1 MGQPN
6 LVGHLAA
13 FIAVVEHGGLTAAA
27 RELRCAV
34 SSVSYSLTQLEAYCG
49 FPLLDRGRKRAQL
62 TDRGRA
68 LFSEAKSVV
77 ERAQRF
83 SSHAA
88 SLEKGEESR
97 LRILVDVLFP
107 RTIINRALTV
117 FAQAHPRVRV
127 QLFNS
132 SLATLWGDL
141 RGDTFEFGLSLLTA
155 MPSDMEGRTFA
166 VEKLG
171 PICAASHPLARIPPP
186 LPMSAFQT
194 ERQVYYVGSP
204 EIDMER
210 VGRLL
215 STDVWSANDV
225 ELIRQLVCSGV
236 GWCFSGPSSFDEELR
251 AGLVRRLE
259 CVDAQFHPVRAL
271 GVAWPVNRRPGTLGR
286 ALIAIVSE
294 YTQRVS
300 ETVTRRSTIDR

>member
-1 MGQPN
+1 MTMPPN
-6 LVGHLAA
+6 LVDHLTA
-13 FIAVVEHGGLTAAA
+13 FVAVVERGGLTAAA

-34 SSVSYSLTQLEAYCG
+34 SSVSYSLDQLETHCG
-49 FPLLDRGRKRAQL
+49 FPLLERGTRRSEL

-68 LFSEAKSVV
+68 LFSEAKSLV

-83 SSHAA
+83 KSHAV

-107 RTIINRALTV
+107 RTVLNRALTA
-117 FAQAHPRVRV
+117 FAETHPRVRV

-132 SLATLWGDL
+132 SLATLWDDL
-141 RGDTFEFGLSLLTA
+141 RGGAFDFALTLLTS

-171 PICAASHPLARIPPP
+171 PICAISHPLAKIPPP

-194 ERQVYYVGSP
+194 ERQIYYVGSP
-204 EIDMER
+204 EIDMDR
-210 VGRLL
+210 VGRLF

-225 ELIRQLVCSGV
+225 DVIRELVCSGV
-236 GWCFSGPSSFDEELR
+236 GWCFSDPFIFKRELR
-251 AGLVRRLE
+251 DGLVRRLE
-259 CVDAQFHPVRAL
+259 CVDAQFHPIRTL
-271 GVAWPVNRRPGTLGR
+271 GVAWPVNRQPGALGR
-286 ALIAIVSE
+286 VLI
-294 YTQRVS
+294 
-300 ETVTRRSTIDR
+300 ETVSDQAQDHSERLDLAF

>member
-1 MGQPN
+1 MPPN
-6 LVGHLAA
+6 LVDHLGA
-13 FIAVVEHGGLTAAA
+13 FVAVVEHGGLTAAA

-34 SSVSYSLTQLEAYCG
+34 SSVSYSLDQLETHCG
-49 FPLLDRGRKRAQL
+49 FPLLERGTRRSQL

-68 LFSEAKSVV
+68 LFSEAKSLV

-107 RTIINRALTV
+107 RKVINRALAA
-117 FAQAHPRVRV
+117 FAEAHPRVRV

-132 SLATLWGDL
+132 SLATLWDDL
-141 RGDTFEFGLSLLTA
+141 RNDSFDFGLSLLTA
-155 MPSDMEGRTFA
+155 MPSDMQGRTFA

-171 PICAASHPLARIPPP
+171 PICAVSHPLAQIQPP

-194 ERQVYYVGSP
+194 ERQIYYVGSP
-204 EIDMER
+204 ETDMER
-210 VGRLL
+210 VGRLF

-225 ELIRQLVCSGV
+225 ELIRQLVCAGA
-236 GWCFSGPSSFDEELR
+236 GWCFSGPSSFDEELC

-259 CVDAQFHPVRAL
+259 CVDAQLHPIRTL
-271 GVAWPVNRRPGTLGR
+271 GVAWPVNRRPGALGR
-286 ALIAIVSE
+286 VLIAIVSDQV
-294 YTQRVS
+294 QRHS
-300 ETVTRRSTIDR
+300 ERITATR

>member
-1 MGQPN
+1 MPPN
-6 LVGHLAA
+6 LVDHLTA

-34 SSVSYSLTQLEAYCG
+34 SSVSYSLAQLEAHCG
-49 FPLLDRGRKRAQL
+49 FQLLERGTRRSQL

-83 SSHAA
+83 NSHAA
-88 SLEKGEESR
+88 SLERGEESR

-107 RTIINRALTV
+107 RAIIKRALTA
-117 FAQAHPRVRV
+117 FAEAHPRVRL

-132 SLATLWGDL
+132 SLATLWDDL
-141 RGDTFEFGLSLLTA
+141 RNDTFDFALTLLTS

-171 PICAASHPLARIPPP
+171 PVCAISHPLAQIPPP

-194 ERQVYYVGSP
+194 ERQIYYVGSP
-204 EIDMER
+204 ETDMER
-210 VGRLL
+210 VGRLF
-215 STDVWSANDV
+215 STDVWSVNDV
-225 ELIRQLVCSGV
+225 ELIRELVCSGA
-236 GWCFSGPSSFDEELR
+236 GWCFSDPSSFEKELR

-259 CVDAQFHPVRAL
+259 CVDAQFHPIRTL
-271 GVAWPVNRRPGTLGR
+271 GVAWPVNRQPGALGR
-286 ALIAIVSE
+286 ILIDIVSD
-294 YTQRVS
+294 RVQHHS
-300 ETVTRRSTIDR
+300 VRPETAP